1 MSSEWFI
8 SIIWLTVAIHIM
20 LTWLLAWYRGR
31 QARRKPQDE
40 FPLKQQPLVSILIPA
55 WNERRVLGQTLEALR
70 QSDYPHWEAIII
82 AGGPDGTCDAAR
94 QRCAD
99 WPNFTVIEQPPR
111 GKNAA
116 LNLGLQYAR
125 GEIIVLLDADTI
137 VASDWLRH
145 LVAPLTHGYTAATA
159 NYFPLRQTWVSTYL
173 EMEKIAARYIRHN
186 ATLQGCGIALR
197 RQAIEAMGG
206 FPEAV
211 TVGVDWDLS
220 QRLRRRNARLCFASQ
235 AHARTALP
243 DTLAAFWRNQ
253 IRWRRAHL
261 QATLRHLGPEAAR
274 HLLFYA
280 VALAFLAAP
289 GLCFH
294 TSLWPLAPLFWAWV
308 LLRRLSLAIE
318 CAAFDRSCRWL
329 KHSGGLLILVVVDF
343 IAALIALATFRRRV
357 ITFQGTRPGDNR
369 EQRL

>member
-1 MSSEWFI
+1 MKAFTL
-8 SIIWLTVAIHIM
+8 SILTALV
-20 LTWLLAWYRGR
+20 LLHVFLNWSLAFWRGR
-31 QARRKPQDE
+31 RARLSHPPVFSLEGR
-40 FPLKQQPLVSILIPA
+40 PLVSILIPA

-70 QSDYPHWEAIII
+70 QSDYLHWEAVII

-220 QRLRRRNARLCFASQ
+220 QRLRQRNARLCFASQ

-294 TSLWPLAPLFWAWV
+294 ASLWPLAPLFWAWV

-369 EQRL
+369 GQRL